1 MFLLDPT
8 MPGAPAD
15 LVFSASD
22 LVAASECEYRTLRIL
37 DEKLGRS
44 PKADFPADEMQ
55 ARAGKLGDVH
65 EHKVLADLVDR
76 HGPWDASR
84 GTGVYCV
91 ERGTPDRADLVDKAR
106 ETAAALRTGA
116 DVVFQ
121 ATFFDGEFL
130 GYADFLVREEA
141 DPAGSGL
148 SGSDMPGSGLPDSDL
163 PSSALPSSALPG
175 GDRGAQRYAVWDTK
189 LARHAKVGAL
199 LQLAAY
205 GDQLIG
211 LGLIPAPRVTL
222 VLGNMERSSHSLDD
236 LLPVYRER
244 RDRFRELTAA
254 HRHGEAPVVWQQS
267 GISFCGRCDYCA
279 EQVAGH
285 RDLLMVAGMT
295 SVQRKKLVAD
305 GVTTIDALADLPLD
319 LATGSR
325 RRLRD
330 QARTQTGLEAAD
342 GSRTFVKEGQ
352 PHTVTYKVLADN
364 ALAGIPAPSDGDIF
378 FDFEGDPLWQD
389 PAGQW
394 GLEYLFGVVE
404 APRPTD
410 PPGQEP
416 VFRPFWA
423 HSRAGERQA
432 FLDFLAY
439 VEERRAQY
447 PDMHVY
453 HYAPYE
459 KTALRHLS
467 LNHVAGEDVVDSWL
481 RDGLL
486 VDLYATVRHS
496 LRISE
501 ASYSIK
507 KLEPLYMGDNLR
519 SGDVKDAGASVVA
532 YAAYCEAR
540 DAGPET
546 QAEAAAILA
555 SISDYNQY
563 DCLSTLRLRDWLLQ
577 LHGGAPVAPGEA
589 GALAEAGVEVA
600 GAEMAGVAATT
611 AGPGTAA
618 GSQTPSDAL
627 PDAEPSPEEASLR
640 AFLDAIPEHR
650 ELTPDEQA
658 VAMVAAATGYH
669 RRERKQF
676 WWEHF
681 DRLESEVDRWR
692 DQRNV
697 FIVEAAE
704 VVSDWAPPTSRA
716 RTESRTLRLTGIMS
730 EGSEFKP
737 GSTWFRMFED
747 PLPDGLGEVDGGRTP
762 RRAATSRSSGAGTAV
777 GSTGTGTRAAG
788 RSAGTATA
796 LHEAAMPP
804 SRDGIFGTLVEAVED
819 HPDQPGRTVI
829 TVTEKSTG
837 KVPPYFQLPM
847 ALTDDRPI
855 PTVSI
860 EAALAELA
868 QLVGSSLP
876 ELPWHPGVDILR
888 RTAPRLA
895 GLPNLPGVG
904 NDEAGHTDYVSAI
917 TQALKHLDR
926 SYLAVQGPPG
936 TGKTFVGSHVIA
948 RLVEAGWKVGVVAQ
962 SHAVVENMLCTAIA
976 KAGVDPAVVAKRL
989 AQPHD
994 VPWTCVAD
1002 EDIARLLDADGGCLV
1017 GGTAWTMTGKCVP
1030 AGSLDLLVIDEAGQY
1045 SLANTL
1051 AVARSAKRLLLL
1063 GDPQQLPQVTQGS
1076 HPEPVDES
1084 ALGWLS
1090 AGHATM
1096 PAELGYFLADSWRM
1110 HPELCRKVSV
1120 LSYDSRLESAPA
1132 ASLRHLDGVPPGV
1145 ETVLVPHAGNTT
1157 SSAEEAAAI
1166 VGLAR
1171 EHIGLKWTPGK
1182 DEPIRRLEAKDI
1194 LVVAA
1199 YNAQVQTIR
1208 HALDQDGLSG
1218 VRVGTVDKFQGQE
1231 APVVLVSMACSA
1243 IAEAPRGAE
1252 FLLNRNRINVA
1263 VSRGQWRA
1271 VIVRSPELTNYMPS
1285 RPFALEEL
1293 GAFLG
1298 LSPAARG
1305 ELSRRPES
1313 S

>member
-1 MFLLDPT
+1 MFLLDPVT
-8 MPGAPAD
+8 PGAPAD

-44 PKADFPADEMQ
+44 PKAEFPADEMQ
-55 ARAGKLGDVH
+55 ARAGKLGDRH
-65 EHKVLADLVDR
+65 EHKVLAGLIAEYGD
-76 HGPWDASR
+76 WDASR
-84 GTGVYCV
+84 GTGVYSV
-91 ERGTPDRADLVDKAR
+91 ERGTTDRTDLTSKHQ
-106 ETAAALRTGA
+106 ETAAALHAGA

-130 GYADFLVREEA
+130 GYADFLIKEGSAAV
-141 DPAGSGL
+141 DPAG
-148 SGSDMPGSGLPDSDL
+148 
-163 PSSALPSSALPG
+163 
-175 GDRGAQRYAVWDTK
+175 RYAVWDTK

-205 GDQLIG
+205 GDQLIQ
-211 LGLIPAPRVTL
+211 LGLTPAPHVTL
-222 VLGNMERSSHSLDD
+222 VLGNLKHSIHSLAD

-244 RDRFRELTAA
+244 RIRFRDLTAA
-254 HRHGEAPVVWQQS
+254 HRAADTPVRWQQP
-267 GISFCGRCDYCA
+267 GIGHCGRCDYCA
-279 EQVAGH
+279 QQVAEH

-295 SVQRKKLVAD
+295 SVQRKKLIAD
-305 GVTTIDALADLPLD
+305 AVTTIDALAELPQE

-330 QARTQTGLEAAD
+330 QARMQTGREDPD
-342 GSRTFVKEGQ
+342 GSRTFVKDGEQ
-352 PHTVTYKVLADN
+352 HTVTYKVLADN
-364 ALAGIPAPSDGDIF
+364 ALASIPEPSEGDIF

-389 PAGQW
+389 PATGQW
-394 GLEYLFGVVE
+394 GLEYLFGVIE
-404 APRPTD
+404 APLPGD
-410 PPGQEP
+410 PPGAKP
-416 VFRPFWA
+416 TFRPFWA

-439 VEERRAQY
+439 VEQRRARY

-459 KTALRHLS
+459 KTALRNLS
-467 LNHVAGEDVVDSWL
+467 LTHVAGEDIVDSWL
-481 RDGLL
+481 REGLL

-507 KLEPLYMGDNLR
+507 KLEPLYMGNNLR

-532 YAAYCEAR
+532 YAAYCTAR
-540 DAGPET
+540 DGGPGT

-555 SISDYNQY
+555 SISDYNEY
-563 DCLSTLRLRDWLLQ
+563 DCLSTLRLRAWLLELRLQ
-577 LHGGAPVAPGEA
+577 GLPPAVAA
-589 GALAEAGVEVA
+589 GAVPSDIA
-600 GAEMAGVAATT
+600 GAAVAA
-611 AGPGTAA
+611 AAA
-618 GSQTPSDAL
+618 GDAAADQAAFSSPEITAIE
-627 PDAEPSPEEASLR
+627 PDAEPSAEEERLR
-640 AFLDAIPEHR
+640 AYLDAVPDTR
-650 ELTPDEQA
+650 ELTADEQA

-681 DRLESEVDRWR
+681 DRLESEVDRWS

-697 FIVEAAE
+697 FIVDSAE
-704 VVSDWAPPTSRA
+704 VLSDWAPPTARA
-716 RTESRTLRLTGIMS
+716 RTESRTLRLTGVMS
-730 EGSEFKP
+730 EASEFRA

-747 PLPDGLGEVDGGRTP
+747 PLPDGLGDVDGGRTP
-762 RRAATSRSSGAGTAV
+762 RPAAHGIGLAADGTPQAGIA
-777 GSTGTGTRAAG
+777 RE
-788 RSAGTATA
+788 A
-796 LHEAAMPP
+796 L
-804 SRDGIFGTLVEAVED
+804 SRDGIFGTVVEAVED
-819 HPDQPGRTVI
+819 HPDLPGKTVI
-829 TVTEKSTG
+829 TLTEKSSG
-837 KVPPYFQLPM
+837 RVPPYFQLPM
-847 ALTDDRPI
+847 ALTPDRPI
-855 PTVSI
+855 PTASI

-868 QLVGSSLP
+868 QLVGATLPSLP
-876 ELPWHPGVDILR
+876 NHAGVDILR
-888 RTAPRLA
+888 RVPPRLA
-895 GLPNLPGVG
+895 ALPTLPPVTHDASGY
-904 NDEAGHTDYVSAI
+904 ADYASAI
-917 TQALKHLDR
+917 TSALEDLDS

-936 TGKTFVGSHVIA
+936 TGKTHVGSHVIA
-948 RLVEAGWKVGVVAQ
+948 RLVRRGWKVGVVAQ
-962 SHAVVENMLCTAIA
+962 SHAVVENMLCTAIE
-976 KAGVDPAVVAKRL
+976 KAGVDPRVVAKRL

-994 VPWTCVAD
+994 VPWTHTAD
-1002 EDIARLLDADGGCLV
+1002 DDIVRLLDGQGGCLI

-1076 HPEPVDES
+1076 HPQPVDES

-1110 HPELCRKVSV
+1110 HPQLCKAVSQ
-1120 LSYDSRLESAPA
+1120 LSYDAKLESAPA
-1132 ASLRHLDGVPPGV
+1132 ASLRQLDGAPAGV
-1145 ETVLVPHAGNTT
+1145 ETVLVEHSGNTT
-1157 SSAEEAAAI
+1157 SSGEEAAMI
-1166 VGLAR
+1166 VRQAND
-1171 EHIGLKWTPGK
+1171 HIGLKWTPGR
-1182 DEPIRRLEAKDI
+1182 DEPVRRLEPNDI

-1199 YNAQVQTIR
+1199 YNAQVQAIR
-1208 HALDQDGLSG
+1208 HALDHAGLAD

-1271 VIVRSPELTNYMPS
+1271 VIVRSPELTNYMPT
-1285 RPFALEEL
+1285 RPSALEEL
-1293 GAFLG
+1293 GAFIG
-1298 LSPAARG
+1298 LSPRPPSQPRA
-1305 ELSRRPES
+1305 LS
-1313 S
+1313 